1 MIRRPP
7 RSTRTDTL
15 FPYTTLFRSSVLRA
29 ATSPWLRHRED
40 QAGLRCL
47 RLHANVAAMLKRFLP
62 LAALVT
68 FTLPSLA
75 TAQGVTSSADPRAT
89 EAGREILH
97 QGGTAADAAVAM
109 VAVLTLV
116 EPRSEARRVGKGFVG
131 SGET

>member
-1 MIRRPP
+1 
-7 RSTRTDTL
+7 
-15 FPYTTLFRSSVLRA
+15 
-29 ATSPWLRHRED
+29 
-40 QAGLRCL
+40 
-47 RLHANVAAMLKRFLP
+47 MLKRFLP

-75 TAQGVTSSADPRAT
+75 AAQGVTSSADPRAT

-116 EPRSEARRVGKGFVG
+116 EPQSSGIGGGGFMLHSAKDGSISTIDGRETAPAAAKPERFLGPDGKPRP
-131 SGET
+131 